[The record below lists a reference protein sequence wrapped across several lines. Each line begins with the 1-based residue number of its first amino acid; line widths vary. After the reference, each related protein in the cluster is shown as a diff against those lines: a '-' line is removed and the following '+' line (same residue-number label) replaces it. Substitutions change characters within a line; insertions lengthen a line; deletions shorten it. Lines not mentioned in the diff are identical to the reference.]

1 MELTDPVSLADY
13 VRLIALLI
21 VLCLKASGQ
30 NRDMPVSLSPL
41 PHSPLSVSVSV
52 CLSVCLSLTLSLSL
66 SLSSD
71 A

>member
-30 NRDMPVSLSPL
+30 NRDMPVSLSLL

-52 CLSVCLSLTLSLSL
+52 SVSL
-66 SLSSD
+66 
-71 A
+71 